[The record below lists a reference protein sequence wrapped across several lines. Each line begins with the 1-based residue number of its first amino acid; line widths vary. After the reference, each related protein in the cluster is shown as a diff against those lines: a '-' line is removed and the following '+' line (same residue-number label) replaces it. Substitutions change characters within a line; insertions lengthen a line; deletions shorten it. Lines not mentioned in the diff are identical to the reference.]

1 MSKASTAAARRSRS
15 LGAIRNFG
23 SRAEGSFPVPP
34 ENVFAE
40 AMPGIL
46 FLTALPEQ
54 AFVSSADEA
63 RIVALVGSL
72 LVLLVLCILA
82 RAVSKRFGLPD
93 AITLVAAGALVG
105 VLAERYEALAPIGEM
120 VVTPAVVFFILLP
133 TLVFHSAYGMDVR
146 ALRENLG
153 PSLILA
159 IPGLLLST
167 AIIGG
172 IMYWS
177 VPMFGVR
184 LSWPEALLLGSI
196 LSATEPGAVLNMFE
210 RVGAPKRLNVL
221 VEGESLFNDATAI
234 ALSRVLLGIMAT
246 GVVGSAFWYGV
257 GQLLFVFAGGL
268 LLGWTLAL
276 VAGMVVGAVEGD
288 ALVEITVTSVLA
300 YLSFYLGEQTFGV
313 SGVMAVVAAGLVIGG
328 WGRAKIS
335 PSISDYLS
343 DYWEYFAGLAN
354 WLVFILVGL
363 TVDLG
368 ALVDS
373 LPILVWIVVA
383 MFLSRAL
390 AIYTLLPMANR
401 LTGADPVDRG
411 YQTVLLWGGVRGGIA
426 LAIALSLPESVP
438 SRELIIS
445 LTTGAVLVSLITQM
459 FTIERVVR
467 YFRLDQPTVS
477 DRLARLEAQI
487 AARQRA
493 LDQIPELQ
501 GGGLF
506 SRTVAAEM
514 EKRTVEGLERER
526 EALGRL
532 RSEGLDRNEERRLLY
547 LRCFAAERH
556 QYYRMLSVG
565 HLSERAYRNLSH
577 SLDLQI
583 EGVRHEGRI
592 PEFTLHPPSG
602 ERVETMLYR
611 VLERV
616 PGLRNHVERLR
627 AKRAARDYEVAW
639 ARYRGDERALA
650 DLSRLAENIGARPEV
665 VEELRAFYSYWYE
678 QARSRLDQT
687 AELFP
692 EFVATAQRRLAD
704 RLALQAG
711 EDEIRERVVAGTI
724 PEGVA
729 KGMLADMRAELAT
742 LRANRPEKL
751 VVGPEEL
758 LKKVPFFR
766 ELPLQEFRRVSERL
780 RLRTAPTGDRIVTQ
794 GRPGSALYLIARGV
808 VRVTRQD
815 DGAVHD
821 VATLMAGD
829 FFGEM
834 ALLHGGAR
842 TATCRAVTPCA
853 LYELRRDDLEV
864 VCEVCPEMRQALQEA
879 DRVRRDELA
888 ALGSAIADPV

>member
-1 MSKASTAAARRSRS
+1 M
-15 LGAIRNFG
+15 
-23 SRAEGSFPVPP
+23 
-34 ENVFAE
+34 
-40 AMPGIL
+40 
-46 FLTALPEQ
+46 
-54 AFVSSADEA
+54 SSADEA
-63 RIVALVGSL
+63 RLVGIVGSV
-72 LVLLVLCILA
+72 LVLLVLSVFA

-93 AITLVAAGALVG
+93 AVMLVVVGAVAGVVADRVD
-105 VLAERYEALAPIGEM
+105 VLAPIGEM
-120 VVTPAVVFFILLP
+120 VVTPAIVFYVLLP

-159 IPGLLLST
+159 IPGLILST

-177 VPMFGVR
+177 VPIFGVS

-196 LSATEPGAVLNMFE
+196 LSATEPVAVLSMFT
-210 RVGAPKRLNVL
+210 RVGAPKRLSIL

-234 ALSRVLLGIMAT
+234 ALSRVLLGVMAT

-257 GQLLFVFAGGL
+257 TQLLFVFAGGL
-268 LLGWTLAL
+268 LVGWALAL
-276 VAGMVVGAVEGD
+276 VAGMVVGAVNGD
-288 ALVEITVTSVLA
+288 ALVEITITTILA
-300 YLSFYLGEQTFGV
+300 YLSFYLGEQTFQV

-335 PSISDYLS
+335 PSVSDYLS
-343 DYWEYFAGLAN
+343 DYWDYFAGVAN
-354 WLVFILVGL
+354 WLIFILVGL

-373 LPILVWIVVA
+373 LPILAWIVVA

-390 AIYTLLPMANR
+390 SIYTLLPLANR
-401 LTGADPVDRG
+401 LTGGEPVDRG
-411 YQTVLLWGGVRGGIA
+411 YQTVILWGGVRGGVA
-426 LAIALSLPESVP
+426 LAIALALPETVA

-445 LTTGAVLVSLITQM
+445 LTTGAVLVSLVVQM

-467 YFRLDQPTVS
+467 HFRLDLPPVS

-487 AARQRA
+487 AARKRA
-493 LDQIPELQ
+493 LDEIPELQ
-501 GGGLF
+501 AGGLF

-514 EKRTVEGLERER
+514 ERRTRAGLEREK
-526 EALGRL
+526 EALDKL
-532 RSEGLDRNEERRLLY
+532 RAESLDREEERRLLY

-556 QYYRMLSVG
+556 QYYRMLSLG
-565 HLSERAYRNLSH
+565 HLSERAYRNLCH

-583 EGVRHEGRI
+583 EGVRHEGKI
-592 PEFTLHPPSG
+592 PEFTLHPPAG
-602 ERVETMLYR
+602 ERFETVLYR

-616 PGLRNHVERLR
+616 PGIRSYVERLR
-627 AKRAARDYEVAW
+627 ATRAARDYEVAW
-639 ARYRGDERALA
+639 ARYRGDERALS
-650 DLSRLAENIGARPEV
+650 DLSRLAETIGARDEV
-665 VEELRAFYSYWYE
+665 VEELRAYYSYWYE
-678 QARSRLDQT
+678 QARTRLDQT

-711 EDEIRERVVAGTI
+711 EDEIRERVLQGTI

-729 KGMLADMRAELAT
+729 KGMLSDMREELAT
-742 LRANRPEKL
+742 LRASKPDKL
-751 VVGPEEL
+751 LVGPEEL

-766 ELPLQEFRRVSERL
+766 DLPLDEFRTVTERL

-808 VRVTRQD
+808 VRVTREEE
-815 DGAVHD
+815 GVVHD

-834 ALLHGGAR
+834 AFLHGGPR

-853 LYELRRDDLEV
+853 LYELRRDDLDV
-864 VCEVCPEMRQALQEA
+864 VCDVCPEMKQALEEA

-888 ALGSAIADPV
+888 ALGSAIVDPV